1 MAFLGWF
8 LIWFVGFC
16 VFTILGQIAI
26 NFAVKEKVTL
36 TPNQELW
43 FLITLSVLWPLF
55 FLPVAFLMA
64 RDIGESIASKSSE
77 KKEKK

>member
-36 TPNQELW
+36 TPNQEVW

-55 FLPVAFLMA
+55 FLPAAFLMA
-64 RDIGESIASKSSE
+64 RGIGEGISGKDSND
-77 KKEKK
+77 KEKK